1 MKFKQARSIIQMSM
15 ILRVLRNLKTPKKSW
30 EQRLQ
35 ENIWKSIKKDL
46 ESLP

>member
-30 EQRLQ
+30 ERDCKR
-35 ENIWKSIKKDL
+35 ISG
-46 ESLP
+46 SL